1 MLACDTELICCYGL
15 YVFHLWEVSAGI
27 CCLLVIFFLRCGRVV
42 TLCVFCM
49 SVYVLYVRVPWIG
62 DQHFLLAFGEEW
74 HLEVVGVCELPT

>member
-1 MLACDTELICCYGL
+1 ML
-15 YVFHLWEVSAGI
+15 LWSV
-27 CCLLVIFFLRCGRVV
+27 CLSSLGGVCRDLLPTCNFLSEMWEGSN
-42 TLCVFCM
+42 